1 MDIRSLKSLMEI
13 NALQTLGAVQT
24 YAQSDTVSTV
34 FNEMIND
41 LMDPNSMTE
50 SMSSQSQ
57 AFLNQSMNY
66 SGIAQ
71 VFVPNEVN
79 SKTNEFASDGDWSD
93 LINQAAQ
100 KFNVPAKL
108 IHSVIQQESSFNP
121 QAVSQAGAA
130 GLMQLMP
137 GTAKFLGVEDRFDPG
152 QNVMGGAKY
161 LRQMLD
167 QFDDRVDLALAA
179 YNAGPGNVR
188 KYGGIPPFQE
198 TQNYVKKILSNFQ
211 G

>member
-1 MDIRSLKSLMEI
+1 MEI
-13 NALQTLGAVQT
+13 NALQTLGAVHS

-34 FNEMIND
+34 FNEMINE
-41 LMDPNSMTE
+41 LMAPE
-50 SMSSQSQ
+50 SMIESVSGQTQ
-57 AFLNQSMNY
+57 AFLSQNLNY
-66 SGIAQ
+66 SGIAP
-71 VFVPNEVN
+71 VFVPTGVN
-79 SKTNEFASDGDWSD
+79 DPTNEFTADGDWSD

-108 IHSVIQQESSFNP
+108 IQSVIQQESSFNP

-137 GTAKFLGVEDRFDPG
+137 GTAKFLGVEDRFNPV

-167 QFDDRVDLALAA
+167 QFDDRIDLALAA
-179 YNAGPGNVR
+179 YNAGPGNVK

-198 TQNYVKKILSNFQ
+198 TQNYVNKVLSNFQ

>member
-41 LMDPNSMTE
+41 LMDSNSMTE

>member
-1 MDIRSLKSLMEI
+1 MEI

-24 YAQSDTVSTV
+24 YSSSDSTSSL
-34 FNEMIND
+34 FND
-41 LMDPNSMTE
+41 LMMDLLDSDSMVQSLTG
-50 SMSSQSQ
+50 QSQ
-57 AFLNQSMNY
+57 ELLNQSLNY
-66 SGIAQ
+66 QGVSP
-71 VFVPNEVN
+71 VFVPSGVN
-79 SKTNEFASDGDWSD
+79 STSTVSADGDWSD

-100 KFNVPAKL
+100 RFNVPAKL

-137 GTAKFLGVEDRFDPG
+137 GTAKFLGVDDRFDPV

-167 QFDDRVDLALAA
+167 QFDDRMDLALAA
-179 YNAGPGNVR
+179 YNAGPGNVK

-198 TQNYVKKILSNFQ
+198 TQNYVKKILNTFQ